1 MNEQDQKRWD
11 RLRRA
16 MLNIVAQQHEADPT
30 SRYTLKIEIVPKE
43 SARRVA

>member
-1 MNEQDQKRWD
+1 VSEQDQKRWD

-30 SRYTLKIEIVPKE
+30 SHYTLDIKIVPKE
-43 SARRVA
+43 SSQRVA